1 MIQKCILW
9 VVFLPNAFQIGYW
22 RNRNPQTLMG
32 ADKKYPNRSQLFL
45 AKGPRKGPSSKVEMI
60 TVYSDQTPQKEKKKS
75 PNPSASALESF
86 DFCPFPA
93 TMWHLFFSPCWGDIS
108 EKLVG
113 NQLFHPHLKVM
124 KSLLFYLLVS
134 E

>member
-45 AKGPRKGPSSKVEMI
+45 AKGPRKGLSSKVEMI
-60 TVYSDQTPQKEKKKS
+60 TVYSDQTPQEEKKKAQTHLHL
-75 PNPSASALESF
+75 PWKALTSALSQLQCGISSF
-86 DFCPFPA
+86 PHA
-93 TMWHLFFSPCWGDIS
+93 GVI
-108 EKLVG
+108 LVK
-113 NQLFHPHLKVM
+113 N
-124 KSLLFYLLVS
+124 
-134 E
+134 